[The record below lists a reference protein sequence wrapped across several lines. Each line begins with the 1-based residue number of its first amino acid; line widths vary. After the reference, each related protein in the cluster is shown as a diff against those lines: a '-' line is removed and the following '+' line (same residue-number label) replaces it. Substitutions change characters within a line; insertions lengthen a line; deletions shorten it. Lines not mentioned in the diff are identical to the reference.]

1 MPEIADAW
9 VSIYPKFGN
18 GFASSVVNDTK
29 KATKAA
35 ADETSKSNAFGK
47 SGTEQGKKFGNGFKA
62 AAGTL
67 IAAVSIGAIKNL
79 VTMAVDSFSELEDA
93 TAAAGVVFGDNM
105 DEIIAQSKNAATQM
119 GMSQKQVIDAANT
132 FGTYGKGAGLAGSAL
147 ADFSKQMTQT
157 AGDMASFK
165 GGSPEEAIQA
175 VGAALRGETEP
186 IRRYGVLLDDASL
199 RAQALKMGLI
209 ATTKQALTPQQK
221 VLAAQAEIL
230 RQTTDAQ
237 GDFARTSD
245 STANVAKTL
254 AAESANLSAEL
265 GEKLAPAITTA
276 KKAGIELLTWITDNQ
291 AALVPMVATFGTLAL
306 AVGGFVGAA
315 KGIEALKSAK
325 ATIDGLKVSF
335 DAMSTSA
342 KAASIATGAIGIAVA
357 AASIGYGIW
366 AQTTQEAKQRVEDL
380 TQAIKADSGA
390 LGENARAYAANA
402 MQKSGALDAAQ
413 KLGVGVDVAVSA
425 ALGEKAAIEEINAA
439 YAART
444 KAIEEAATAA
454 SGEADT
460 LQDSRVGY
468 LDSRAALTKL
478 GDSYNLLS
486 GDVAGLQADTQEALA
501 NQKQF
506 EEAVGTTGT
515 KAGNTSLAID
525 GLTDATDG
533 ANSSASDG
541 KSAFDKYAES
551 INKAYDASLK
561 LRSDRRGLKA
571 AFDDAAESVKKN
583 GKTLDENTEKGRAN
597 QEALDGIVQ
606 KGRDWAQDL
615 KDQKKP
621 QSEINAAMKKSRDSF
636 IKAATA
642 MGMSGSAAAQM
653 ATDLGLVKDPA
664 TEAAD
669 RLKDL
674 KKKAKELDGQNIKI
688 SVSASMN
695 RKADEI
701 VYKVGSSG
709 TMKFTARRLGGPV
722 LKGQPYIVGEDE
734 PEILV
739 PKQDGYIVNQQQAAQ
754 AAAGVR
760 RGSLAG
766 AQITV
771 VNHFPQAEP
780 TSATVNRSLQYA
792 AALGVL

>member
-67 IAAVSIGAIKNL
+67 IAAVSIGAIKDL
-79 VTMAVDSFSELEDA
+79 VSMAVDSFSELEDA

-105 DEIIAQSKNAATQM
+105 DEIISQSKNAATQM

-209 ATTKQALTPQQK
+209 ATTKEALTPQQK

-230 RQTTDAQ
+230 RQTSDAQ

-265 GEKLAPAITTA
+265 GRKLAPAITTA

-315 KGIEALKSAK
+315 KGIEALKAAK

-366 AQTTQEAKQRVEDL
+366 AQTTNDAKQQIEDI
-380 TQAIKADSGA
+380 TEAIK
-390 LGENARAYAANA
+390 
-402 MQKSGALDAAQ
+402 
-413 KLGVGVDVAVSA
+413 
-425 ALGEKAAIEEINAA
+425 
-439 YAART
+439 
-444 KAIEEAATAA
+444 
-454 SGEADT
+454 
-460 LQDSRVGY
+460 
-468 LDSRAALTKL
+468 
-478 GDSYNLLS
+478 
-486 GDVAGLQADTQEALA
+486 
-501 NQKQF
+501 
-506 EEAVGTTGT
+506 
-515 KAGNTSLAID
+515 
-525 GLTDATDG
+525 
-533 ANSSASDG
+533 
-541 KSAFDKYAES
+541 
-551 INKAYDASLK
+551 
-561 LRSDRRGLKA
+561 
-571 AFDDAAESVKKN
+571 DD
-583 GKTLDENTEKGRAN
+583 
-597 QEALDGIVQ
+597 
-606 KGRDWAQDL
+606 
-615 KDQKKP
+615 
-621 QSEINAAMKKSRDSF
+621 
-636 IKAATA
+636 
-642 MGMSGSAAAQM
+642 
-653 ATDLGLVKDPA
+653 
-664 TEAAD
+664 
-669 RLKDL
+669 
-674 KKKAKELDGQNIKI
+674 
-688 SVSASMN
+688 
-695 RKADEI
+695 
-701 VYKVGSSG
+701 
-709 TMKFTARRLGGPV
+709 
-722 LKGQPYIVGEDE
+722 
-734 PEILV
+734 
-739 PKQDGYIVNQQQAAQ
+739 
-754 AAAGVR
+754 
-760 RGSLAG
+760 
-766 AQITV
+766 
-771 VNHFPQAEP
+771 
-780 TSATVNRSLQYA
+780 
-792 AALGVL
+792 

>member
-186 IRRYGVLLDDASL
+186 IRRYGVLLDDAGL

-209 ATTKQALTPQQK
+209 ETTKQALTPQQK

-230 RQTTDAQ
+230 RQTSDAQ

-265 GEKLAPAITTA
+265 GEKLAPAITSA
-276 KKAGIELLTWITDNQ
+276 KKAGIELLTWISDNQ

-444 KAIEEAATAA
+444 KAIGETVAAE
-454 SGEADT
+454 GG
-460 LQDSRVGY
+460 SRDAF
-468 LDSRAALTKL
+468 LDSRAELTKL

-486 GDVAGLQADTQEALA
+486 GDVAGLQASTQEALA

-525 GLTDATDG
+525 GLTDATKG
-533 ANSSASDG
+533 ANDSANDG
-541 KSAFDKYAES
+541 KTAFDKYADA
-551 INKAYDASLK
+551 INKTYKATLG
-561 LRSDRRGLKA
+561 LRGDKRALESAIDGVT
-571 AFDDAAESVKKN
+571 ESVKKN
-583 GKTLDENTEKGRAN
+583 GKTLDINTEKGRAN
-597 QEALDGIVQ
+597 QEALDGVASAGLSVVQ
-606 KGRDWAQDL
+606 
-615 KDQKKP
+615 
-621 QSEINAAMKKSRDSF
+621 SMKETGAPAEKIAVQMDKSRESF
-636 IKAATA
+636 IKAAKS
-642 MGMSGSAAAQM
+642 MGMSSDAAKKLA
-653 ATDLGLVKDPA
+653 DDIGLVKGKSVTVTA
-664 TEAAD
+664 
-669 RLKDL
+669 
-674 KKKAKELDGQNIKI
+674 
-688 SVSASMN
+688 SVSMN
-695 RKADEI
+695 PKADEI
-701 VYKVGSSG
+701 VPKLVGHG
-709 TMKFTARRLGGPV
+709 GVKFSPRADGGEILPDRL
-722 LKGQPYIVGEDE
+722 YMVGERG
-734 PEILV
+734 PEFLV